1 MRQNIL
7 PKISA
12 HKDITAF
19 RDAYHAAIF
28 YGNRNK
34 KRPLNKKDLFVDLE
48 DRIQFLTDVFQLV
61 FNFHKYNNCN
71 PKLRRTV

>member
-1 MRQNIL
+1 MRQ
-7 PKISA
+7 KYSA
-12 HKDITAF
+12 K
-19 RDAYHAAIF
+19 
-28 YGNRNK
+28 N
-34 KRPLNKKDLFVDLE
+34 KRPERHTCLSGRLPCRHILRQPQQKKAPYKGTFFVDLE

>member
-12 HKDITAF
+12 PKDITAF

-28 YGNRNK
+28 YGNRK
-34 KRPLNKKDLFVDLE
+34 KSPLNKKDLFVDLE

-71 PKLRRTV
+71 PKLHRTV